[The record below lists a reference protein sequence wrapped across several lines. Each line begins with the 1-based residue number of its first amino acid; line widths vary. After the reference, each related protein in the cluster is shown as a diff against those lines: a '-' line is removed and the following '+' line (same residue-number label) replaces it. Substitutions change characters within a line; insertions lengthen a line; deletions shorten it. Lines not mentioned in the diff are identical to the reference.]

1 MMQYDRAMRSLHCY
15 CHGHHLY
22 WTPAGMSASMGINP
36 QRVRVLWVEAG
47 YPGAHPGECLPEAY
61 VNSGK
66 CKFRGKLLVWN

>member
-1 MMQYDRAMRSLHCY
+1 
-15 CHGHHLY
+15 
-22 WTPAGMSASMGINP
+22 MSASMGINP